1 MRRKEM
7 AMAYA
12 RAVSNYTLSSRPG
25 LGRELECGLVA
36 GQVAGLAMAAVL
48 MGLFAAFLGESPFRP
63 LHVIGESFS
72 GDAAGR
78 LTGPASAV
86 LGILIH
92 QLGPSLFWGAVFG
105 LLVWVY
111 RPRRGGALLMLGILV
126 GALAEVIDVD
136 VILPALSQTHASVLG
151 TISLHVTDS
160 WSERVPVL
168 VSWLAHLAF
177 GVGLS
182 VYPWRYDPLA
192 RTFD

>member
-1 MRRKEM
+1 
-7 AMAYA
+7 MAYA
-12 RAVSNYTLSSRPG
+12 RAVSSYTLSSRPG
-25 LGRELECGLVA
+25 LGRELECGFVA

-63 LHVIGESFS
+63 LNLIAQSCS
-72 GDAAGR
+72 GGAATR
-78 LTGPASAV
+78 LSGPASAM
-86 LGILIH
+86 LGLLIH
-92 QLGPSLFWGAVFG
+92 QLGPSLFWGVAFG

-136 VILPALSQTHASVLG
+136 VILPALARTHATVLG
-151 TISLHVTDS
+151 TIPLHVTDP
-160 WSERVPVL
+160 WSEGVPVL
-168 VSWLAHLAF
+168 VSWIAHLAF

-182 VYPWRYDPLA
+182 LHPWRYDPLA